1 MLERHRYVSGS
12 SAQQVV
18 SARAGI
24 IQYREGKVFLNS
36 DVPFVQ
42 SDFICMDNGQILRTE
57 KGRAEVLLAPDTYL
71 RLDENSALRMEQNR
85 IDDVLLALEEG
96 SALIEVVQRV
106 RGNPMKLRISAGVI
120 EIKEEGLYRLN
131 TNPAEIRVY
140 GGAALILSGNKKTK
154 VKSGREVR
162 PDKGLTSE
170 GFDANVSDALHQW
183 SAKRSFDLFIASKDT
198 RTQNHW
204 RPISM
209 GLVRNFYY
217 RVSFYSS
224 VYDQKIKGTPFSQQP
239 MDTIEEREKALRK
252 AMEESRRK

>member
-1 MLERHRYVSGS
+1 MRRSALSWFASSLGIAILLFTVVAGS

-57 KGRAEVLLAPDTYL
+57 KGRAEVLLA
-71 RLDENSALRMEQNR
+71 
-85 IDDVLLALEEG
+85 LEEG

-106 RGNPMKLRISAGVI
+106 RGNPMKLRISTGVI
-120 EIKEEGLYRLN
+120 EIKEEGLYRLH

-140 GGAALILSGNKKTK
+140 GGAALILSGNRKTK